1 MTHAYDE
8 NYLDDAM
15 CCLAEA
21 FEYACLDLGQE
32 ADEFSAL
39 FVSSKSGRSFEV
51 GEPRV
56 VAGMSGEELVLRL
69 LSETGVLTQGPSR
82 TAEIIRL
89 SGKVTAVEYSS
100 LPTTRLRVEKGPE
113 YWAGWVYAYAQWET
127 SWNFKTIF
135 QAIPAHDALVLYPT
149 LHEAPE
155 GKFVSVLRKRC
166 QQHES
171 ETRLAAVRRARGITQ
186 RSLAE
191 QAGVSVRS
199 VQMWEQ
205 RNKDINKAQ
214 AASLTSLARV
224 LGCETSALLET
235 A

>member
-8 NYLDDAM
+8 DYLDDAM

-32 ADEFSAL
+32 ADEFSAP
-39 FVSSKSGRSFEV
+39 FASSRLGRSFEV

-69 LSETGVLTQGPSR
+69 LGEVGMLVRGPGR

-100 LPTTRLRVEKGPE
+100 LPTTSLRIDKGAE

-127 SWNFKTIF
+127 AWDFRTIF
-135 QAIPAHDALVLYPT
+135 QAIPAHDALALYPT

-155 GKFVSVLRKRC
+155 EKFVSVLRKRR
-166 QQHES
+166 QQHEPV
-171 ETRLAAVRRARGITQ
+171 TRLAAVRRARGITQ
-186 RSLAE
+186 QSLAE
-191 QAGVSVRS
+191 RAGVSVRS